1 MQSKSQIIAE
11 ILTSMEREIANRHE
25 KLERLA
31 TTETER
37 NATCGEIRY
46 IRGKMEEL
54 KAIIAKGD

>member
-11 ILTSMEREIANRHE
+11 ILTSMEREIAHRHE

-37 NATCGEIRY
+37 YATCGEIRY

-54 KAIIAKGD
+54 RAIIAKGD